1 MLRTP
6 IYSLLLATMLTM
18 SGGHAA
24 AEGFAL
30 AAQTGDK
37 KFSAGIEFDDQASA
51 EQTGLPVYPGA
62 RRDREDVRNADNVN
76 LGFWGGDFGV
86 KLVVVKMES
95 NDKPEQVAEFYRR
108 ALGEFG
114 AVLDCSRSR
123 SRDASRDTPRPREKT
138 KGPKPLDCDSDRG
151 EKNGQ
156 LYKAGT
162 RRNQHIVSIQSRGPG
177 TAFQLIHV
185 EVRGLD

>member
-1 MLRTP
+1 MLRKTTS
-6 IYSLLLATMLTM
+6 SLLLT
-18 SGGHAA
+18 AA
-24 AEGFAL
+24 LAFAAGTAQAEGFSL
-30 AAQTGDK
+30 AAKTGDK

-62 RRDREDVRNADNVN
+62 RRDRDDVRNADNVN

-114 AVLDCSRSR
+114 PVLDCSRAKSR
-123 SRDASRDTPRPREKT
+123 ETPRPREKS